1 MVQVNISG
9 IMRKTE
15 DRPTVFEVEAKNI
28 RQLLVNLEKHYPEM
42 KPHLDKGVAVSVD
55 GTIYRD
61 NWFQAIEPDSEV
73 YLVPRLAGG

>member
-1 MVQVNISG
+1 
-9 IMRKTE
+9 
-15 DRPTVFEVEAKNI
+15 AKNI

-61 NWFQAIEPDSEV
+61 NWFQSIQPDSEV

>member
-15 DRPTVFEVEAKNI
+15 DSPTVFEVEAKNI
-28 RQLLVNLEKHYPEM
+28 RQLLVNLEKHHPEM

-61 NWFQAIEPDSEV
+61 NWFQSIQPDSEV

>member
-15 DRPTVFEVEAKNI
+15 DSPTVFEVEAKNI
-28 RQLLVNLEKHYPEM
+28 RQLLVNLEKHCPEM

-61 NWFQAIEPDSEV
+61 NWFQSIQPDSEV

>member
-15 DRPTVFEVEAKNI
+15 DSPTVFEVEAKNI

-61 NWFQAIEPDSEV
+61 NWFQSIQPDSED

>member
-15 DRPTVFEVEAKNI
+15 DSPTVFEVEAKNI

-61 NWFQAIEPDSEV
+61 NWFQSIQPDSEV